1 MKKQSLIQEPPAE
14 AIQFPLRK
22 FPLYSCASCNKTMYL
37 APLISNELYGV
48 APLHT
53 MQNGEPC
60 RNSFRLVRI
69 KKVFGN

>member
-1 MKKQSLIQEPPAE
+1 MKNKPTIQEPPKQ
-14 AIQFPLRK
+14 AILFQHQK
-22 FPLYSCASCNKTMYL
+22 FPIYSCASCSKCMYI